1 MSPSRPLTRA
11 DQLLLE
17 EAHESQ
23 DSQLILEALKAEFQP
38 AAFDEPLASQPQAG
52 IASES
57 EIVGGGAGD
66 EREGWH
72 VADGDPRRRVR
83 RRDGSL
89 ENQRQLA
96 PQEAVATPH
105 GDVNTRNF
113 TGGIHR
119 VGREAPRPRPPPSRP
134 GLRERDPED
143 AVIAASSPFNRHA
156 PSSSSPHNDDARI
169 PNDKPPAVPI
179 GAGGPQAKEMDT
191 SQYTP
196 TQENTEQD
204 YGQFYRP
211 PKSSPP
217 PDTLPS
223 HDEPE
228 QTLQAN
234 DTGAVNFGILSPGV
248 RPSSQVSE
256 DAGFENTRGEWRAPD
271 LTSQQRSSHGYTPLK
286 PGLLLPETP
295 LPAKN
300 PFAVQHN
307 GGVGVPFAGTQLFE
321 QTPAVTSAM
330 KLHSPTS
337 SRPSPAMLPDT
348 MSLNM
353 MPTSPLKRRDNVS
366 SPTVVHTSSP
376 SRLHNAVTKTR
387 KPRVSPIR
395 EEMVDED
402 GDDDPQDD
410 MIPESPTIQPLKS
423 FGNRQPLP
431 QPQSHYEPMKKS
443 QERKATVRAPPK
455 EQSIDSDPDD
465 AVIRMRRKKRME
477 LIRLKAAEEMEK
489 VRVPIPPRQ
498 DSGEGRNR
506 KRRKLST
513 GGEEENRS
521 PRTAGSDQLEHVKAP
536 TGSHSSQKG
545 SSLPE
550 QSLSAG
556 STKATPRHA
565 IAGEGSKKTG
575 AVRSGR
581 RNKESASEDMIPA
594 TSPVRSGSTGAQR
607 GAPLVSEPELPAL
620 IEDESGGKGADNEV
634 EPSSLP
640 PPRRHAQRVYGRQAQ
655 NRRRNRIITS
665 SETNERSSVE
675 PDLQRPKGAL
685 PSSSDAAPI
694 PTSGA
699 VALGSVEHGEQMAKT
714 DTEPEL
720 PKLSPTR
727 SRSAATVATSFMTQR
742 SERTPLTP
750 VRARAADR
758 GNHTSSSLTAKS
770 TPVVSDKNTPDTQ
783 ASPVSD
789 QPKSTTNI
797 SSPAQNRKMR
807 TRNPERVLRDKTPQ
821 GVVKAAKTS
830 MPSAGVNPSSTD
842 ELQQSPPSS
851 ALESGISSL
860 RSSRIFKQ
868 SIGSTFRGRRLF
880 EGMVFA
886 ISMSPDKESQKTRA
900 NLETKIKQAGGLI
913 LESGF
918 QELFETCSVTSTY
931 NAPAT
936 AHGASLSLSKAG
948 LHYGFTALIADKH
961 SRKVK
966 YMQALALGLPCLAY
980 QWVITCLNK
989 GTLIDWEPYL
999 LAAGSSAV
1007 LGNAV
1012 RSRCLRRYDA
1022 ADARLEETVEHR
1034 PKLLAGQKLLAL
1046 VDDMRT
1052 RSEGKKKKTDFEKQ
1066 PYMFL
1071 AQALGPSISWV
1082 STIQQA
1088 RELLDAQEKAGEPY
1102 TWLYM
1107 DESIGTVESVLT
1119 VSEPTGKKR
1128 RRSQAPSVAR
1138 SIRVLCDELMIQSL
1152 ILGRMAEEE
1161 EMFYVGEKH

>member
-1 MSPSRPLTRA
+1 MMSPSR
-11 DQLLLE
+11 QLLLQE
-17 EAHESQ
+17 TVESQ
-23 DSQLILEALKAEFQP
+23 DSQLILEALKAELQQP
-38 AAFDEPLASQPQAG
+38 AAQFDGPLALQPPAG
-52 IASES
+52 IESQSES
-57 EIVGGGAGD
+57 VGGGPGD
-66 EREGWH
+66 VMGDWH
-72 VADGDPRRRVR
+72 TGDGDPRRRGP
-83 RRDGSL
+83 RRDGL

-96 PQEAVATPH
+96 PQEAVATAH
-105 GDVNTRNF
+105 GDVNNF
-113 TGGIHR
+113 TGSIHR
-119 VGREAPRPRPPPSRP
+119 VGRREAPRPRPPPTRP
-134 GLRERDPED
+134 GLRGRDPEE
-143 AVIAASSPFNRHA
+143 AVIAASSPFNRNA
-156 PSSSSPHNDDARI
+156 RSSTSPQHDDTRS
-169 PNDKPPAVPI
+169 PNDKPPALPI
-179 GAGGPQAKEMDT
+179 GAGEPHAKAMDT

-211 PKSSPP
+211 PASSPP
-217 PDTLPS
+217 PDTLPL

-228 QTLQAN
+228 KTLQAD
-234 DTGAVNFGILSPGV
+234 DTGAVNFGHLSPGV

-256 DAGFENTRGEWRAPD
+256 DAGFENTTRGEWRAPD
-271 LTSQQRSSHGYTPLK
+271 LTSQQRSSHGFTPLK
-286 PGLLLPETP
+286 PGVLLPETP

-300 PFAVQHN
+300 PFAMQNN

-348 MSLNM
+348 MSLNL

-366 SPTVVHTSSP
+366 SPTVLHTSSP
-376 SRLHNAVTKTR
+376 SRLTTVAATTR

-395 EEMVDED
+395 EEVINEDED
-402 GDDDPQDD
+402 GDPQDD

-423 FGNRQPLP
+423 FGNRQPP
-431 QPQSHYEPMKKS
+431 AQVQSYYEPMKKS
-443 QERKATVRAPPK
+443 QERKAIVRAPPK
-455 EQSIDSDPDD
+455 DLGNDSDPDD
-465 AVIRMRRKKRME
+465 VVIRMRRKQRMDK
-477 LIRLKAAEEMEK
+477 IRLQAAQEMEK

-506 KRRKLST
+506 KRRKLSS
-513 GGEEENRS
+513 GGEEEDRPLKS
-521 PRTAGSDQLEHVKAP
+521 SAPGHQQHAKAP
-536 TGSHSSQKG
+536 TGSHSPQKG

-556 STKATPRHA
+556 STKATPRDA
-565 IAGEGSKKTG
+565 ISGEGGKKIG

-581 RNKESASEDMIPA
+581 RHKESASEDMIPA
-594 TSPVRSGSTGAQR
+594 TSPVRSLSAGAQR
-607 GAPLVSEPELPAL
+607 GAPLASEPELPTL
-620 IEDESGGKGADNEV
+620 IENETGDKEAEDDA

-640 PPRRHAQRVYGRQAQ
+640 PPRRHAHRVYGRHAQ
-655 NRRRNRIITS
+655 GRRRIGIITS

-675 PDLQRPKGAL
+675 PEPQGRKGAL
-685 PSSSDAAPI
+685 ARSSDAAPI
-694 PTSGA
+694 PTSEP
-699 VALGSVEHGEQMAKT
+699 VSRVPNEDGEQMEVGN
-714 DTEPEL
+714 TEPEL
-720 PKLSPTR
+720 PRLSPTR
-727 SRSAATVATSFMTQR
+727 SHSAATVATSLATQR
-742 SERTPLTP
+742 SERAPLTP

-758 GNHTSSSLTAKS
+758 RHHASSSLTAAS
-770 TPVVSDKNTPDTQ
+770 TPVLSDKTTPDTQ

-789 QPKSTTNI
+789 QPKSTTNL

-807 TRNPERVLRDKTPQ
+807 TRNPGRTLKEKTPQ
-821 GVVKAAKTS
+821 GAAKTAKTS
-830 MPSAGVNPSSTD
+830 MPSAGVNPTSTD
-842 ELQQSPPSS
+842 ELQQSPPPSS
-851 ALESGISSL
+851 AFEMGISSL

-886 ISMSPDKESQKTRA
+886 VSMSPDKESQKTRA

-918 QELFETCSVTSTY
+918 EELFEPSSVMSTHDV
-931 NAPAT
+931 PAT
-936 AHGASLSLSKAG
+936 ANGSSLILSKAG

-989 GTLIDWEPYL
+989 GILIDWEPYL

-1022 ADARLEETVEHR
+1022 AEARLIDMVEHR
-1034 PKLLAGQKLLAL
+1034 PKLLAGEKLLAL

-1052 RSEGKKKKTDFEKQ
+1052 RSEGKKKKTDLEKR

-1088 RELLDAQEKAGEPY
+1088 RELLDAQEKAGEPF

-1107 DESIGTVESVLT
+1107 DESIGTAESVLT
-1119 VSEPTGKKR
+1119 VAEATGKKR
-1128 RRSQAPSVAR
+1128 RRSQAPSVTR
-1138 SIRVLCDELMIQSL
+1138 NVRVLCDELMIQSL
-1152 ILGRMAEEE
+1152 ILGRMVEDD

>member
-17 EAHESQ
+17 ETVESQ
-23 DSQLILEALKAEFQP
+23 DSQLILEALKAEFRP
-38 AAFDEPLASQPQAG
+38 AAQFDETLASQPPAG
-52 IASES
+52 IESQSES
-57 EIVGGGAGD
+57 VGGGAGD
-66 EREGWH
+66 ALGDWH
-72 VADGDPRRRVR
+72 ADDGDLGRRGPRLE
-83 RRDGSL
+83 GL

-96 PQEAVATPH
+96 PQEAVATAH
-105 GDVNTRNF
+105 GDVNNF
-113 TGGIHR
+113 TGSTHR
-119 VGREAPRPRPPPSRP
+119 VGRDAPRPRPPPARP
-134 GLRERDPED
+134 GLRERDSED
-143 AVIAASSPFNRHA
+143 AVIAASSPFNRNA
-156 PSSSSPHNDDARI
+156 RSSTSPHNDDDTRTA
-169 PNDKPPAVPI
+169 NDKPPALQV
-179 GAGGPQAKEMDT
+179 GAKEMDT

-211 PKSSPP
+211 PESSPP
-217 PDTLPS
+217 PDTLPL

-228 QTLQAN
+228 KTLQAD
-234 DTGAVNFGILSPGV
+234 DTGAVNFGHLSPGV

-271 LTSQQRSSHGYTPLK
+271 LTSQQRSSHGFTPLK
-286 PGLLLPETP
+286 PGVRLPETP

-300 PFAVQHN
+300 PFAMQNN
-307 GGVGVPFAGTQLFE
+307 GGAGVPFAGTQLFE
-321 QTPAVTSAM
+321 QTPAVTSAI

-348 MSLNM
+348 MSLNL

-366 SPTVVHTSSP
+366 SPTVLHTSSP
-376 SRLHNAVTKTR
+376 SRLTTVAGTTR

-395 EEMVDED
+395 EEVINEDED
-402 GDDDPQDD
+402 GDPHDD

-423 FGNRQPLP
+423 FGNRQPP
-431 QPQSHYEPMKKS
+431 AQVQSYYEPMKKS
-443 QERKATVRAPPK
+443 QERKAIVRAPPK
-455 EQSIDSDPDD
+455 DPGIDSDSDD
-465 AVIRMRRKKRME
+465 AVIRMRRKKRMDR
-477 LIRLKAAEEMEK
+477 IRLQAAEEMEK
-489 VRVPIPPRQ
+489 VRVPIPSRQ

-506 KRRKLST
+506 KRRKLSS
-513 GGEEENRS
+513 GGEEESRS
-521 PRTAGSDQLEHVKAP
+521 PKPSAPDHPQHAKAAA
-536 TGSHSSQKG
+536 GSHSPQKG

-556 STKATPRHA
+556 STKATPRDA
-565 IAGEGSKKTG
+565 TSGEGSTKTR

-594 TSPVRSGSTGAQR
+594 TSPVRSLSAGAQR
-607 GAPLVSEPELPAL
+607 GTPLASEPELPTLNEKEA
-620 IEDESGGKGADNEV
+620 EDEGAGNDMES
-634 EPSSLP
+634 SSLP
-640 PPRRHAQRVYGRQAQ
+640 PPRRHAQRVYGRHAQ
-655 NRRRNRIITS
+655 SRRRNRVIAS
-665 SETNERSSVE
+665 SETNERSSLE
-675 PDLQRPKGAL
+675 PERQGRKGDLT
-685 PSSSDAAPI
+685 SSSDAAP
-694 PTSGA
+694 
-699 VALGSVEHGEQMAKT
+699 VANSELVPRVSVEHGEQMEAGN
-714 DTEPEL
+714 TEPRL
-720 PKLSPTR
+720 PKLPPTR
-727 SRSAATVATSFMTQR
+727 SHSAASVATSLLAEK

-758 GNHTSSSLTAKS
+758 RHHASSSTTAIS
-770 TPVVSDKNTPDTQ
+770 TPVVSDKTTPDTQ
-783 ASPVSD
+783 ATPGSD
-789 QPKSTTNI
+789 QPKPTTSL

-807 TRNPERVLRDKTPQ
+807 TRNPERTSREKTPQ
-821 GVVKAAKTS
+821 GAVKAAKAS
-830 MPSAGVNPSSTD
+830 MPSAGVNPTSTD

-851 ALESGISSL
+851 ALEMGISSL

-886 ISMSPDKESQKTRA
+886 ISLSPDKESQKTRS
-900 NLETKIKQAGGLI
+900 NLETKIKQAGGHI

-918 QELFETCSVTSTY
+918 EELFEPSSLMSTHEVPTAA
-931 NAPAT
+931 NEAPLA
-936 AHGASLSLSKAG
+936 LSKAS
-948 LHYGFTALIADKH
+948 LYYGFTALIADKH

-980 QWVITCLNK
+980 QWIITCLNK
-989 GTLIDWEPYL
+989 GMLIDWEPYL

-1012 RSRCLRRYDA
+1012 RSRCLRPYDVA
-1022 ADARLEETVEHR
+1022 EARLAEMIEHR
-1034 PKLLAGQKLLAL
+1034 PKLLAGEKLLAL
-1046 VDDMRT
+1046 VDDSRS
-1052 RSEGKKKKTDFEKQ
+1052 RSEGKKKKTDLEKR

-1088 RELLDAQEKAGEPY
+1088 RELLDAQEKAGEPF

-1119 VSEPTGKKR
+1119 VSESTGKKR
-1128 RRSQAPSVAR
+1128 RRSQAPSVTR
-1138 SIRVLCDELMIQSL
+1138 NVRVLCDELMIQSL
-1152 ILGRMAEEE
+1152 ILGRMVEEDE
-1161 EMFYVGEKH
+1161 LIYVGEKH

>member
-1 MSPSRPLTRA
+1 
-11 DQLLLE
+11 
-17 EAHESQ
+17 
-23 DSQLILEALKAEFQP
+23 
-38 AAFDEPLASQPQAG
+38 
-52 IASES
+52 
-57 EIVGGGAGD
+57 
-66 EREGWH
+66 
-72 VADGDPRRRVR
+72 
-83 RRDGSL
+83 
-89 ENQRQLA
+89 
-96 PQEAVATPH
+96 
-105 GDVNTRNF
+105 
-113 TGGIHR
+113 
-119 VGREAPRPRPPPSRP
+119 
-134 GLRERDPED
+134 
-143 AVIAASSPFNRHA
+143 
-156 PSSSSPHNDDARI
+156 
-169 PNDKPPAVPI
+169 
-179 GAGGPQAKEMDT
+179 MDT

-211 PKSSPP
+211 PVSSPP
-217 PDTLPS
+217 PDTLPL

-228 QTLQAN
+228 QTLQAD
-234 DTGAVNFGILSPGV
+234 DTGAVNFGHLSPGV

-286 PGLLLPETP
+286 PGVLLPETP
-295 LPAKN
+295 VPAKN
-300 PFAVQHN
+300 PFAVQNN

-366 SPTVVHTSSP
+366 SPTVMHTSSP
-376 SRLHNAVTKTR
+376 SRLSTVATVTR

-395 EEMVDED
+395 EEVTNEDED
-402 GDDDPQDD
+402 GDPQDD

-423 FGNRQPLP
+423 FGNRQPP
-431 QPQSHYEPMKKS
+431 AQVQSYYEPMKKS

-455 EQSIDSDPDD
+455 ELSIDSDPDD
-465 AVIRMRRKKRME
+465 VVVRMRRRKKMDK
-477 LIRLKAAEEMEK
+477 IRLQAAEEMEK

-498 DSGEGRNR
+498 DSSEGRNR
-506 KRRKLST
+506 KRRKLSSV
-513 GGEEENRS
+513 GEEENRPLRS
-521 PRTAGSDQLEHVKAP
+521 SASDQLQHAKARA
-536 TGSHSSQKG
+536 GSHSPQKG

-550 QSLSAG
+550 QNLSAG
-556 STKATPRHA
+556 STKATPRDA
-565 IAGEGSKKTG
+565 TSGDGGKNAGT
-575 AVRSGR
+575 VRQGR
-581 RNKESASEDMIPA
+581 RDKETASEDRIPA
-594 TSPVRSGSTGAQR
+594 TSPVRSLSAGAQR
-607 GAPLVSEPELPAL
+607 GAVLASEPELPPL
-620 IEDESGGKGADNEV
+620 IENEAGDKEADNDA

-640 PPRRHAQRVYGRQAQ
+640 PPRRHAQRVYGKQAQ
-655 NRRRNRIITS
+655 SRRRNRVITS
-665 SETNERSSVE
+665 SETNERSSAE
-675 PDLQRPKGAL
+675 PELQGQKDAPPISNSEPK
-685 PSSSDAAPI
+685 
-694 PTSGA
+694 SG
-699 VALGSVEHGEQMAKT
+699 GPVEHGEQT
-714 DTEPEL
+714 EVGNTEPEL
-720 PKLSPTR
+720 PKLPPAR
-727 SRSAATVATSFMTQR
+727 SHSAATVAMSFMTER
-742 SERTPLTP
+742 NERTPLTP
-750 VRARAADR
+750 VRALAATR
-758 GNHTSSSLTAKS
+758 RNHTSSSLTAIS
-770 TPVVSDKNTPDTQ
+770 TPAVSDKFTPDTQ

-789 QPKSTTNI
+789 QPKSTTNV

-807 TRNPERVLRDKTPQ
+807 TRNPERATRDTTPQ
-821 GVVKAAKTS
+821 GAVKAAKAS
-830 MPSAGVNPSSTD
+830 MLSAGVNPSSTD

-851 ALESGISSL
+851 ALEMGISSL

-918 QELFETCSVTSTY
+918 EELFEPSSVLSASDVSVTA
-931 NAPAT
+931 N
-936 AHGASLSLSKAG
+936 GASLTLSKAS

-989 GTLIDWEPYL
+989 GILMDWEPYL

-1022 ADARLEETVEHR
+1022 AEARLVDMVEHR
-1034 PKLLAGQKLLAL
+1034 PKLLAGEKLLAL

-1052 RSEGKKKKTDFEKQ
+1052 RSEGKKKKTDLIEKQ

-1088 RELLDAQEKAGEPY
+1088 RELLDAQEKAGEPF

-1128 RRSQAPSVAR
+1128 RRSQAPSVTR
-1138 SIRVLCDELMIQSL
+1138 NIRVLCDELMIQSL
-1152 ILGRMAEEE
+1152 ILGRMAEED
-1161 EMFYVGEKH
+1161 EMSYVGEKH